1 MLRLA
6 YERQNRIREQ
16 PSITAKQKQQKTSE
30 KRKRSADDI
39 TLKFFKRKVQACGSV
54 EQISDQSTLDDE
66 EVPETISSS
75 PTDQTNQSDQPVS
88 RIGSTSTHHAD
99 EDMESS
105 PVISRSTIL
114 RKSCMRSKRFLWTYE
129 SDRYYI
135 FLVCPFWFQNLF
147 PNLNTGVKGYA

>member
-1 MLRLA
+1 VLRLS
-6 YERQNRIREQ
+6 YERQSRLREQ

-39 TLKFFKRKVQACGSV
+39 TLKFFKRKVRTCGSV
-54 EQISDQSTLDDE
+54 EQISDQSTLDE

-75 PTDQTNQSDQPVS
+75 PMDQTNQSDQPVS
-88 RIGSTSTHHAD
+88 RTGSTSTHHAD
-99 EDMESS
+99 EDKESS

-129 SDRYYI
+129 SDRYSFFGVPI
-135 FLVCPFWFQNLF
+135 LVSKFISKPQYWS
-147 PNLNTGVKGYA
+147 

>member
-1 MLRLA
+1 MLRLS
-6 YERQNRIREQ
+6 YERQSRLREQ
-16 PSITAKQKQQKTSE
+16 PSITAKQKQQKVRSGLNSE
-30 KRKRSADDI
+30 KRKRSADEI
-39 TLKFFKRKVQACGSV
+39 TLKVFKRKVQACGSV
-54 EQISDQSTLDDE
+54 EQISDQSTLDE

-99 EDMESS
+99 EDEESS

-129 SDRYYI
+129 SDRYYFFGVPI
-135 FLVCPFWFQNLF
+135 LVLKFIPKPPYWS
-147 PNLNTGVKGYA
+147 

>member
-1 MLRLA
+1 MIVLISF
-6 YERQNRIREQ
+6 YF
-16 PSITAKQKQQKTSE
+16 SQKT
-30 KRKRSADDI
+30 ADDI

-99 EDMESS
+99 EDEESS

-129 SDRYYI
+129 SDRYYFFGVPI
-135 FLVCPFWFQNLF
+135 LVLKFIPKPPYWS
-147 PNLNTGVKGYA
+147 